1 MFSSSKG
8 KGVAMTEDEHNELVA
23 EIQGLYSPPLQE
35 PEFDEIERLTSR
47 IAELEAKGR
56 ATRAAIGRLD
66 VLACT
71 DSEAIW
77 WEFGAVRYDRA
88 IDAVDAVICAI
99 ESPNPRP

>member
-1 MFSSSKG
+1 
-8 KGVAMTEDEHNELVA
+8 MTDRIVQTTWTDGGRHQPLPPPDDD
-23 EIQGLYSPPLQE
+23 QG
-35 PEFDEIERLTSR
+35 DEIERLMAR

-77 WEFGAVRYDRA
+77 WEFGGVRFDRA
-88 IDAVDAVICAI
+88 IDAVDAVISAI
-99 ESPNPRP
+99 ETPDPRP

>member
-47 IAELEAKGR
+47 IAELEAKL
-56 ATRAAIGRLD
+56 AAAIQQLR
-66 VLACT
+66 
-71 DSEAIW
+71 EYNH
-77 WEFGAVRYDRA
+77 R
-88 IDAVDAVICAI
+88 
-99 ESPNPRP
+99 